1 MLILAGNIKIFTQMS
16 SISEK
21 GHAKNLAN
29 AALLS
34 SYIAQLSTI
43 YKPSNPLLSPDSL
56 QNLYNQSVLEQQA
69 VYTALPPYTL
79 AVDNREAVFA
89 PLSKKVTKLRKVY
102 KAISGV
108 TPAQLEDF
116 MTLARKLKGMR
127 STKPALPENQGD
139 NPQQQASVSQMSF
152 DQRTASYTQL
162 VEFIQ
167 STPNYNPNETEF
179 TVATLFA
186 ERDAML
192 QSTQAVVDTYI
203 PLNMARTARNR
214 SMYLAENN
222 LVDTFNKAKDYLFTI
237 LDANTPLYKTISK
250 IMFKKQ

>member
-1 MLILAGNIKIFTQMS
+1 MAGNVKIFTQMS
-16 SISEK
+16 STSEK

-34 SYIAQLSTI
+34 SYIAQLSAI
-43 YKPSNPLLSPDSL
+43 YKPSNPLLNPESL
-56 QNLYNQSVLEQQA
+56 QTLYNQSVSDQQA

-79 AVDNREAVFA
+79 AVDGREAVFA

-127 STKPALPENQGD
+127 STKPAPPENPGE
-139 NPQQQASVSQMSF
+139 NPPPQASVSQMSY
-152 DQRTASYTQL
+152 DQRTAGFTQL

-167 STPNYNPNETEF
+167 STPNYSPNETEF
-179 TVATLFA
+179 TVETLFA

-192 QSTQAVVDTYI
+192 QTTQAVADTYI
-203 PLNMARTARNR
+203 PLNMARTSRNR

-222 LVDTFNKAKDYLFTI
+222 LVDTYNKAKDYLFTI
-237 LDANTPLYKTISK
+237 LDANTPLYKAISK
-250 IMFKKQ
+250 IKFKKQ